1 MSRELSN
8 YAALMIPWE
17 DKIKNIESYFGSVV
31 ASYFTFLRWLFWI
44 NFIMALI
51 CGVVIIMPEVLFGP
65 DMGAV
70 PYKSVPVNES
80 TEASYLKTLWNF
92 NGYAQVSPIFYGY
105 YSSIKVYESGFR
117 MPFAYLLGNLMMF
130 GYSFITILK
139 QMAANSKDEKAT
151 DKDDNFTFSWKAF
164 ASWDY
169 MIGNEETAKNK
180 YKALVIT
187 IRESVTESKESAKK
201 TSKKVKFFR
210 FVANIL
216 VLMVL
221 TASTYAI
228 YITVNRSRKF
238 QALAKEKGPSSVT
251 WVQSNEV
258 SLVMSLVTAF
268 CPMIFDVI
276 ANLEDYHPRVALQ
289 WSLRRIMV
297 LYLLNLYTLYIALY
311 WKIQDIEKEALEANS
326 TFYANLNMSE
336 IIPCS
341 TPLPII
347 SDSFSIS
354 ILHEGFANQTSMPCG
369 IPEFVPE
376 MTCWETMVG
385 QELIKLT
392 VFDFVTTVGL
402 IYVTEFFRA
411 VFIRVLNACWCW
423 DMEIYFP
430 AYAEFSLADNLLHL
444 VYNQGMIWMGTLF
457 CPGLPA
463 LNLFK
468 LLCLFYVRAWA
479 VMVCNVPHERIFK
492 AGSNNFYLMLLLFM
506 LYVVMIPI
514 AFAMVSIRPS
524 RTCGPYQD
532 TEYMYLIITEWV
544 QDVFHETIFAVLKYL
559 TSPGALI
566 PIFILLLLCI
576 YYLSSSNDALQ
587 GTVLDLKKQLQ
598 YERTEGKKKVFNM
611 NKAKEEASPNE
622 PPSVPEVKIA
632 TQPPKEQVT
641 IEKEVPT
648 PSIASVLLAKKY
660 ISKTRERIEERKLAA
675 TSN

>member
-1 MSRELSN
+1 MV
-8 YAALMIPWE
+8 Y
-17 DKIKNIESYFGSVV
+17 
-31 ASYFTFLRWLFWI
+31 
-44 NFIMALI
+44 NFSI
-51 CGVVIIMPEVLFGP
+51 
-65 DMGAV
+65 AV
-70 PYKSVPVNES
+70 DLLLPHYLTVNDS
-80 TEASYLKTLWNF
+80 AEASYLGTLWNF
-92 NGYAQVSPIFYGY
+92 NGYAQVSPIFYGF
-105 YSSIKVYESGFR
+105 YSSIKRYDSGFR

-130 GYSFITILK
+130 AYSFLTILK
-139 QMAANSKDEKAT
+139 QMAANSKNEKAT

-180 YKALVIT
+180 YKALVIA

-201 TSKKVKFFR
+201 ISKKTKFFR
-210 FVANIL
+210 IVANVL

-221 TASTYAI
+221 GASTYAI
-228 YITVNRSRKF
+228 YLTVNRSREF
-238 QALAKEKGPSSVT
+238 QARVKEFGPNSVS
-251 WVQSNEV
+251 WGESNEV

-268 CPMIFDVI
+268 CPMVFDLI
-276 ANLEDYHPRVALQ
+276 SAIEDYHPRIALQ

-311 WKIQDIEKEALEANS
+311 WKIQDIEKEAALANA
-326 TFYANLNMSE
+326 TFYENLNMSAIVPCPTAMPVLTTNMPNTSTAMLE
-336 IIPCS
+336 ISS
-341 TPLPII
+341 TNIT
-347 SDSFSIS
+347 DVVK
-354 ILHEGFANQTSMPCG
+354 CG
-369 IPEFVPE
+369 IPEFIPDV
-376 MTCWETMVG
+376 TCWETMVG

-411 VFIRVLNACWCW
+411 VFIKIFNVCWCW
-423 DMEIYFP
+423 DMEKFFP

-492 AGSNNFYLMLLLFM
+492 AGSDNFYLMLLMFM

-524 RTCGPYQD
+524 RNCGPYRE
-532 TEYMYLIITEWV
+532 TEYMYLTITEWMK
-544 QDVFHETIFAVLKYL
+544 DVLHENLFGIFRYL
-559 TSPGALI
+559 TSPGGLI
-566 PIFILLLLCI
+566 PIFILLILWI
-576 YYLSSSNDALQ
+576 YYLSSNNDALL

-598 YERTEGKKKVFNM
+598 YERTEGKKRVFNM
-611 NKAKEEASPNE
+611 NKKAEAAAAILPPPLDSKNAKKNGSA
-622 PPSVPEVKIA
+622 KI
-632 TQPPKEQVT
+632 
-641 IEKEVPT
+641 T
-648 PSIASVLLAKKY
+648 PSTDAPTESSSKPSLTSAMLANKF
-660 ISKTRERIEERKLAA
+660 ISKTREKVKHRLDTVA
-675 TSN
+675 TVEIVNED

>member
-1 MSRELSN
+1 
-8 YAALMIPWE
+8 
-17 DKIKNIESYFGSVV
+17 
-31 ASYFTFLRWLFWI
+31 
-44 NFIMALI
+44 MA
-51 CGVVIIMPEVLFGP
+51 
-65 DMGAV
+65 
-70 PYKSVPVNES
+70 
-80 TEASYLKTLWNF
+80 EASYLKTLWNF

-105 YSSIKVYESGFR
+105 YSSIKKYDSGFR

-139 QMAANSKDEKAT
+139 QMAANSKNEKAT

-180 YKALVIT
+180 YKALVIA
-187 IRESVTESKESAKK
+187 IRESITESKESAKK
-201 TSKKVKFFR
+201 ISKKTKFLR
-210 FVANIL
+210 FVANVL

-221 TASTYAI
+221 GASTYAI
-228 YITVNRSRKF
+228 YMTVNRSRKF
-238 QALAKEKGPSSVT
+238 QAKAKEFGPNSVS
-251 WVQSNEV
+251 WLESNEV

-276 ANLEDYHPRVALQ
+276 ANLEDFHPRIALQ

-311 WKIQDIEKEALEANS
+311 WKIQDIEKEAEIANS
-326 TFYANLNMSE
+326 TFYSNLNLTA
-336 IIPCS
+336 IIPCT
-341 TPLPII
+341 TPLPLPG
-347 SDSFSIS
+347 S
-354 ILHEGFANQTSMPCG
+354 NNTNTTSNMPDLQNSTTTSCG
-369 IPEFVPE
+369 VPEFVPE
-376 MTCWETMVG
+376 KTCWETMVG

-411 VFIRVLNACWCW
+411 VVIKVLNACWCW
-423 DMEIYFP
+423 DLEIYFP

-492 AGSNNFYLMLLLFM
+492 AGSDNFYLMLLMFM

-524 RTCGPYQD
+524 RSCGPYRD
-532 TEYMYLIITEWV
+532 TEYMYLIITEWMK
-544 QDVFHETIFAVLKYL
+544 DVFHETMFAIFRYL

-576 YYLSSSNDALQ
+576 YYLSSNNDALQ
-587 GTVLDLKKQLQ
+587 GTVMDLKKQLR
-598 YERTEGKKKVFNM
+598 YERTEGKKRVFNM
-611 NKAKEEASPNE
+611 NKAAESAPPPEKKVDVADNNVLL
-622 PPSVPEVKIA
+622 PPSSTPVDV
-632 TQPPKEQVT
+632 
-641 IEKEVPT
+641 EKGLSG
-648 PSIASVLLAKKY
+648 PSLTSTVLANKY
-660 ISKTRERIEERKLAA
+660 ISKTRERIRQRKLRAEAA
-675 TSN
+675 KVSENEST